1 MLRFDGSLAR
11 SLDFDNITTDG
22 PLVRPGRPTAS
33 AARLRLHLELA
44 PGPDKY
50 KALEKRRRF
59 AQIKARHALDLV
71 EVMEH
76 AVEARLK
83 PSAADV
89 VTAKGS

>member
-11 SLDFDNITTDG
+11 SLDFDNLTTDG
-22 PLVRPGRPTAS
+22 PLARPARERSAS
-33 AARLRLHLELA
+33 ARLRLHLELA

-50 KALEKRRRF
+50 KALEQRRRS
-59 AQIKARHALDLV
+59 AQIKARHALELVDL
-71 EVMEH
+71 MDH

-83 PSAADV
+83 PCAAAV

>member
-11 SLDFDNITTDG
+11 SLDFDKLTTDG
-22 PLVRPGRPTAS
+22 PLVRPGRSSSAS
-33 AARLRLHLELA
+33 ARLRLHLELA

-50 KALEKRRRF
+50 KAIEKRRRS
-59 AQIKARHALDLV
+59 AQIKARHVLDLV
-71 EVMEH
+71 DLMEH

-83 PSAADV
+83 PCASAV

>member
-11 SLDFDNITTDG
+11 SLNFDDLTPDG
-22 PLVRPGRPTAS
+22 PLVRPGRAS
-33 AARLRLHLELA
+33 SSSARLRLHLELA

-50 KALEKRRRF
+50 KALEMRRRS

-71 EVMEH
+71 DVMEH

-83 PSAADV
+83 PCAADV